1 MSKGI
6 VYILTN
12 PCLDGWVKIGMT
24 NKNDISDRLN
34 ELNSPSNLPLSFRC
48 YATYEVEDALN
59 VEQNIHSLIDKVDD
73 TLHAREILANGRIR
87 EREFFKIS
95 PETAY
100 GIFKNVAYLRG
111 DISNLKLYA
120 MTEEDSREE
129 DLSTVRSRKSNN
141 SFKLLKIDVGTE
153 LTFLP
158 DESIKAI
165 VCDDR
170 NTVEYEGKKYTI
182 SALSNKLLVE
192 KQNWAKNTHSNGWLY
207 FLKDNHTLAELRNR
221 IENGDIEEE

>member
-24 NKNDISDRLN
+24 NKNDISDRLK

-48 YATYEVEDALN
+48 YATYEVDDALN

-73 TLHAREILANGRIR
+73 SLHARETMTNGRIR
-87 EREFFKIS
+87 EREFFRIS

-100 GIFKNVAYLRG
+100 GIFKNVANLRG
-111 DISNLKLYA
+111 DINSLKLYEP
-120 MTEEDSREE
+120 TEEDSEEE
-129 DLSTVRSRKSNN
+129 DFSSVRSRKANN
-141 SFKLLKIDVGTE
+141 SFKLLNISIGSE
-153 LTFLP
+153 LTFMP
-158 DESIKAI
+158 NESIK
-165 VCDDR
+165 VTVYDDK
-170 NTVEYEGKKYTI
+170 NTVEYGGQQYAI

-192 KQNWAKNTHSNGWLY
+192 KQGWAHNTHSNGWLY
-207 FLKDNHTLAELRNR
+207 FLKDGITLAELRERMETDLSNQ
-221 IENGDIEEE
+221 

>member
-24 NKNDISDRLN
+24 NKNEIAERLK
-34 ELNSPSNLPLSFRC
+34 ELNAPSNLPLSFRC
-48 YATYEVEDALN
+48 YATYEVENALN
-59 VEQNIHSLIDKVDD
+59 VEQNIHSLIDKVDG
-73 TLHAREILANGRIR
+73 TLHARETLTNGRIR
-87 EREFFKIS
+87 EREFFRIS

-100 GIFKNVAYLRG
+100 GIFKNIANLRG
-111 DISNLKLYA
+111 DISSLKLYEPTEA
-120 MTEEDSREE
+120 DSEEEDFS
-129 DLSTVRSRKSNN
+129 SVRSRKSNN
-141 SFKLLKIDVGTE
+141 SFKLLDIEVGTE

-165 VCDDR
+165 VCDDK
-170 NTVEYEGKKYTI
+170 NSVEYEGQQYAI

-192 KQNWAKNTHSNGWLY
+192 KQNWAPKTHSNGWLY
-207 FLKDNHTLAELRNR
+207 FLKDGITLADLRDM
-221 IENGDIEEE
+221 IEKD

>member
-12 PCLDGWVKIGMT
+12 PCLDGWVKIEMT
-24 NKNDISDRLN
+24 NKNEISDRLK

-73 TLHAREILANGRIR
+73 SLHARETLTNGRIR
-87 EREFFKIS
+87 EREFFRRS

-100 GIFKNVAYLRG
+100 GIFKNVANLRG
-111 DISNLKLYA
+111 DTNCLKLYEP
-120 MTEEDSREE
+120 TEEDSVEE
-129 DLSTVRSRKSNN
+129 DFSSVRSRKANN
-141 SFKLLKIDVGTE
+141 SFKLLNITVGTE
-153 LTFLP
+153 LIFMP
-158 DESIKAI
+158 DESIRVT
-165 VCDDR
+165 VCDDK
-170 NTVEYEGKKYTI
+170 NTVEYEGQKYAI

-192 KQNWAKNTHSNGWLY
+192 KQGWAKDTHSNGWLY
-207 FLKDNHTLAELRNR
+207 FLKDEITLAELRER
-221 IENGDIEEE
+221 IENEC